1 MLGLVPPTIT
11 SLNDQMVAMGTNL
24 VLNCL
29 SQGDVPLNYQWSFSE
44 GTLDNDGRVSGLTSN
59 TLTITE
65 ITETDNGTYTCTV
78 MNDHGT
84 VSADALA
91 IVISKQLN
99 VAV

>member
-1 MLGLVPPTIT
+1 MLYF
-11 SLNDQMVAMGTNL
+11 SL
-24 VLNCL
+24 
-29 SQGDVPLNYQWSFSE
+29 VPLNYQWSFSE
-44 GTLDNDGRVSGLTSN
+44 GVLDNDDRVSGLTSN

-65 ITETDNGTYTCTV
+65 IAETDNGTYTCTV

-99 VAV
+99 VAIYIVRIMLLKPSSYSLISRQA